1 MIKINLLKNKNKPLI
16 VAEKPTVGSPAK
28 PGSPRYAE
36 TECNTPEHLET
47 QSLFNSDWYIMGTA
61 GDKGV

>member
-1 MIKINLLKNKNKPLI
+1 MIKINLLKNKLSVQKL
-16 VAEKPTVGSPAK
+16 TVGSPVK
-28 PGSPRYAE
+28 PGSPRFAE
-36 TECNTPEHLET
+36 TECNAPEHLNT